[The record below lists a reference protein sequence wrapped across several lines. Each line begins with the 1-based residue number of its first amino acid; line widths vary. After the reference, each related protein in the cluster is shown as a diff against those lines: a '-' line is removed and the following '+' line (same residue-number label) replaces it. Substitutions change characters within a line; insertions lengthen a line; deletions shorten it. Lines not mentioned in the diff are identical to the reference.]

1 MPEATGFE
9 DPESRSA
16 KNVKA
21 PYWYWCLNRIYGN
34 VLSSLRFVRAP
45 LLSKS
50 HKYLELLIKGVF
62 RPKSIAK
69 DISMGHRES
78 GWSKKYNKEL
88 FSHENIESNS
98 LDSTQQSDYWPQ
110 EVSNSVVGSSALDRS
125 TQVNPRASPSQ
136 VILVDRKKWCLIFSF
151 DSCRDFFVGGKFLFL
166 SYLVWSFRLNTHLT
180 TSKVRDNK
188 SPKENFM
195 TKSICPFGLLMVSQ
209 QEAGSQLATSQLQ
222 MCDYKCPGLFDQN
235 SVFQCC
241 SFHQENNRIK

>member
-1 MPEATGFE
+1 MAFKKPQVPRTLDQRWFSPKVHCKGHFNG
-9 DPESRSA
+9 PQR
-16 KNVKA
+16 
-21 PYWYWCLNRIYGN
+21 
-34 VLSSLRFVRAP
+34 VR
-45 LLSKS
+45 L
-50 HKYLELLIKGVF
+50 V
-62 RPKSIAK
+62 
-69 DISMGHRES
+69 
-78 GWSKKYNKEL
+78 KKYNKKL

-98 LDSTQQSDYWPQ
+98 LDSTHQSDYWPQ
-110 EVSNSVVGSSALDRS
+110 KVSNSVVGSSALDRS

-136 VILVDRKKWCLIFSF
+136 VILVDKKWYLIFSF